1 MSDHKSVA
9 SSQKSLGD
17 VDDILLAISGILGL
31 AIAHWDVFA
40 PDSDEDSLS
49 SLSDTGTTSS
59 LSGEHAVFDSVVFV
73 ADHEHVL
80 LVADS
85 DSAFL
90 SSLSVT
96 SSSLHNSGVLIA
108 WYLLEGSIFLE
119 EIELVVGKLETLTS
133 GPGGTIVTV
142 NAPELVDVGD
152 GPSVGG
158 SVESV
163 LNLMNVCIPR
173 HFALFYR

>member
-1 MSDHKSVA
+1 M
-9 SSQKSLGD
+9 
-17 VDDILLAISGILGL
+17 
-31 AIAHWDVFA
+31 IA
-40 PDSDEDSLS
+40 LS
-49 SLSDTGTTSS
+49 T
-59 LSGEHAVFDSVVFV
+59 
-73 ADHEHVL
+73 
-80 LVADS
+80 
-85 DSAFL
+85 
-90 SSLSVT
+90 
-96 SSSLHNSGVLIA
+96 LIA
-108 WYLLEGSIFLE
+108 MWEGIQYSTCLIKLVEEWKSKLDNNLLEGSIFLE

-173 HFALFYR
+173 HFALFYRQILEFLMKYNILFIYD

>member
-1 MSDHKSVA
+1 MEFSVSSSHKIFGNSD
-9 SSQKSLGD
+9 D
-17 VDDILLAISGILGL
+17 VLLAVSSVLSL
-31 AIAHWDVFA
+31 SIAHWSIFT
-40 PDSDEDSLS
+40 PNTNKNGLS
-49 SLSDTGTTSS
+49 GFGNASTTST
-59 LSGEHAVFDSVVFV
+59 LSGKDAVLDSAIFIGIN
-73 ADHEHVL
+73 EHVF
-80 LVADS
+80 LVTDS